1 MPLVVAS
8 VWPWK
13 ANRRLTLNY
22 GVRWEP
28 YLSISYK
35 QGKMHFVDQQP
46 VYSVL
51 TLIESPAFLRESC
64 QKPLSGH
71 SAMTLHLRYTAPL
84 VQIDRI

>member
-1 MPLVVAS
+1 
-8 VWPWK
+8 
-13 ANRRLTLNY
+13 
-22 GVRWEP
+22 
-28 YLSISYK
+28 
-35 QGKMHFVDQQP
+35 MHFVDQQL

-84 VQIDRI
+84 VQIDRV